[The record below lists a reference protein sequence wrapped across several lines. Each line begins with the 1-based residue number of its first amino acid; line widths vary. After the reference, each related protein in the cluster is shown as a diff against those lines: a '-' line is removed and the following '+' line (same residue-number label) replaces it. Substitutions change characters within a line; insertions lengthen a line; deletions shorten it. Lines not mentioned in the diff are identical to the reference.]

1 MTEASQFSIL
11 LDETTDV
18 SHIEQVSFVVQYV
31 HNMTIKERF
40 VQLCDVAS
48 TTGEA
53 LENVV
58 MKLLEQNNLNIQDV
72 CGQGYDGA
80 ANMSGCYNGLQSRI
94 QKQNERAL
102 YVHCH
107 AHCLN
112 LVLVESAKSNKH
124 FVDFFTVVERL
135 YTFIAN
141 STKRHAAFVD
151 TQKAMNPDQRVL
163 EQQRFSDTRWSCRED
178 ALKTIRKVLPAALQ
192 YLRDLRECDPPDLA
206 AGEAKMLLSSIDFEL
221 LLCLEIATPVFMET
235 SVASKVLQ
243 QDDLDLAA
251 AYSVLDGVLKR
262 VVELRRDSQFSQI

>member
-1 MTEASQFSIL
+1 
-11 LDETTDV
+11 
-18 SHIEQVSFVVQYV
+18 
-31 HNMTIKERF
+31 MTIKERF

-58 MKLLEQNNLNIQDV
+58 MKLLEQNNFNIQDV

-80 ANMSGCYNGLQSRI
+80 ANMSGRYIGLQSRI
-94 QKQNERAL
+94 QRQNERGL

-112 LVLVESAKSNKH
+112 FVLVESAKSNKR
-124 FVDFFTVVERL
+124 FERL

-151 TQKAMNPDQRVL
+151 TQKDMNPDQCVL
-163 EQQRFSDTRWSCRED
+163 ELQRLSDTWWSCRED

-192 YLRDLRECDPPDLA
+192 
-206 AGEAKMLLSSIDFEL
+206 
-221 LLCLEIATPVFMET
+221 
-235 SVASKVLQ
+235 
-243 QDDLDLAA
+243 
-251 AYSVLDGVLKR
+251 
-262 VVELRRDSQFSQI
+262 